1 MKKSLPAI
9 MEAPAIDLTNSVFS
23 RQEKLRRDL
32 LQGLDRDIV
41 GQKEAKEAIISVLL
55 NGLFNV
61 YREQ

>member
-1 MKKSLPAI
+1 